1 MNPKGMLSFDLSMNE
16 QLTGLVKETSN
27 PRKSSDFKKE
37 KWLM

>member
-1 MNPKGMLSFDLSMNE
+1 MMSFDLSMNE
-16 QLTGLVKETSN
+16 QLSGLVKETSNPN

>member
-1 MNPKGMLSFDLSMNE
+1 MLSFDLSMNE

-27 PRKSSDFKKE
+27 PRKSSDSKKE